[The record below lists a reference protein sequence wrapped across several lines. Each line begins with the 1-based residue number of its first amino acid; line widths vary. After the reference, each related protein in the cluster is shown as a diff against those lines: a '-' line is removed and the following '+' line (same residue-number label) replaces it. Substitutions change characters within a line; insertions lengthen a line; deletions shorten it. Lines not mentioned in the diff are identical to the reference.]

1 MARYMTNEMI
11 LGMKLRIAVIG
22 SSTQVS
28 PAVEAMAEEVGLE
41 IARAGAILVTGGRGG
56 VMESACKGAK
66 RGGGLTVGILPES
79 SLDQANPYLDIA
91 VTTGI
96 GYARNYINVCSSD
109 AVVSISG
116 AGGTLSE
123 IGYALALNKLLVLMK
138 GTGGA
143 TDVIARATAL
153 LKDAHVVVAKRAK
166 EAVKLI
172 LERTIGQP
180 TPQ

>member
-1 MARYMTNEMI
+1 
-11 LGMKLRIAVIG
+11 MKLRIGVIG
-22 SSTQVS
+22 SSTRVS
-28 PAVEAMAEEVGLE
+28 TAIQALAEKVGLE

-66 RGGGLTVGILPES
+66 RGGGLTVGILPETN
-79 SLDQANPYLDIA
+79 LDQANPYLDIA

-109 AVVSISG
+109 ALVSISG

-123 IGYALALNKLLVLMK
+123 IGYAVALKKLLVLMK

-143 TDVIARATAL
+143 TDLMSRATEFLEASH
-153 LKDAHVVVAKRAK
+153 AVVAKDAK
-166 EAVKLI
+166 EALRLI
-172 LERTIGQP
+172 LEKTNGYAGLK
-180 TPQ
+180 

>member
-1 MARYMTNEMI
+1 
-11 LGMKLRIAVIG
+11 MKLRIGVIG

-28 PAVEAMAEEVGLE
+28 AAIKRIAEEVGLE
-41 IARAGAILVTGGRGG
+41 IAKAGAILVTGGRGG

-79 SLDQANPYLDIA
+79 SLDQANPHLDIA

-123 IGYALALNKLLVLMK
+123 IGYAIALKKLLVLVK

-143 TDVIARATAL
+143 TDVIARAVEFLEGGHA
-153 LKDAHVVVAKRAK
+153 VVARDAK
-166 EAVKLI
+166 EAVKII
-172 LERTIGQP
+172 LKKTIRHPSLQRVRSFRL
-180 TPQ
+180 TS

>member
-1 MARYMTNEMI
+1 
-11 LGMKLRIAVIG
+11 MKLRIAVIG

-28 PAVEAMAEEVGLE
+28 PAAEAMAEEVGLE
-41 IARAGAILVTGGRGG
+41 IARAGAILITGGRGG

-79 SLDQANPYLDIA
+79 SLDQANPYLDVA

-109 AVVSISG
+109 AVISISG

-123 IGYALALNKLLVLMK
+123 IGFAIALKKPLVLMK
-138 GTGGA
+138 GSGGV
-143 TDVIARATAL
+143 TDIVVRAIPL
-153 LKDAHVVVAKRAK
+153 LKNAHMAVAKHAK
-166 EAVKLI
+166 EAVKVI
-172 LERTIGQP
+172 LEKKTGKP
-180 TPQ
+180 TLQ